1 MRLIIVQVVLLLVV
15 CSFERVRSVICRD
28 PTPLPRLVTDLLN
41 ESVAILPGEEGRIL
55 GELSDIDVS
64 FIDIT
69 RQNLTNQ
76 PNTAAR
82 VCSVQSTCPWHFVK
96 NIDPN
101 RRPRTI
107 IEAHCSTSCCRR
119 SSESCCADGIRP
131 GCSCCQPIYYYVY
144 VLRRT
149 GCDVVTRMFTYETKL
164 GLWRVVLALKFL
176 MPLVHKYQRCW
187 LKNENSFCRFVY
199 LYIIILYIH
208 IINIVVLWKSYF
220 NYLI

>member
-1 MRLIIVQVVLLLVV
+1 MRLIIVQVVILLVIS
-15 CSFERVRSVICRD
+15 CFERVRSVICRD
-28 PTPLPRLVTDLLN
+28 PTPLPRLATDLLN
-41 ESVAILPGEEGRIL
+41 ESVAILPGEEGRVL
-55 GELSDIDVS
+55 GEISNIDVS
-64 FIDIT
+64 FLDIT

-82 VCSVQSTCPWHFVK
+82 DCSIQSTCPWHFVK

-107 IEAHCSTSCCRR
+107 IEAQCSTSCCRR

-131 GCSCCQPIYYYVY
+131 GCSRCQPIYYYVH

-164 GLWRVVLALKFL
+164 ERVVAGCTCVKIPDALSPQVPT
-176 MPLVHKYQRCW
+176 MVA
-187 LKNENSFCRFVY
+187 
-199 LYIIILYIH
+199 
-208 IINIVVLWKSYF
+208 
-220 NYLI
+220 